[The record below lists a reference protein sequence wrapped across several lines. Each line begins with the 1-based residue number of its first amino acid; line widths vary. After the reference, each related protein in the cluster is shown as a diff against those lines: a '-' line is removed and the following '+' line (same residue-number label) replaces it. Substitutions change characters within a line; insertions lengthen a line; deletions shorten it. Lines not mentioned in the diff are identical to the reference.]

1 MLVKMLRV
9 VLAVALL
16 TPAACANRAKRSV
29 ALYETGDYA
38 GAARAADEG
47 LASHPDDDALWGMK
61 IRAALALG
69 DANAVAT
76 AYAGYASH
84 RDDLDKDLLRDL
96 STATIAQALA
106 SPSVKLKMA
115 AIEAVAQL
123 EINDLADAVAE
134 KMDDNDDRV
143 AATAAVAVLKG
154 FPQAPQVADEMTHSD
169 NAEARRIAIDGIG
182 KKVGKLALSDLEKAA
197 ADRDARVRRAAVY
210 WLGALK
216 DKDAIE
222 VLTKRMRD
230 RDDSVRAAAATAL
243 AKIGIGDLAAYGKQA
258 LADHSLAVRL
268 AGVDLLAAAHRDAE
282 LVALIDDADP
292 MVALNAAIKSSHKDQ
307 AGKAID
313 RALAA
318 DEWTIRAGAANMLT
332 MAVGP
337 GNAKIYA
344 TRLLADSHTG
354 VRLAAARVLVHAG
367 DTTAAR
373 PIFTAALSDADF
385 AVQAATDLASL
396 GDATGLD
403 ALSKATR
410 DTQKTPEQRAAAAA
424 AHRTAHR
431 VTAGLVAALAD
442 DSGLVRIEAAATLG
456 ALAK

>member
-16 TPAACANRAKRSV
+16 TPAACANRAQRSV

-47 LASHPDDDALWGMK
+47 LANHPDDDALWGMK

-69 DANAVAT
+69 DANAVAS

-84 RDDLDKDLLRDL
+84 REDLDKELLRDL

-154 FPQAPQVADEMTHSD
+154 FPQAPGVADTMSHSE
-169 NAEARRIAIDGIG
+169 NAEARRIAIEGIG

-197 ADRDARVRRAAVY
+197 EDRDARVRRAAIY

-230 RDDSVRAAAATAL
+230 KDDSVRAAAATAL
-243 AKIGIGDLAAYGKQA
+243 AKIGIGDLAAYAKLA
-258 LADHSLAVRL
+258 LADRSLAVRL
-268 AGVDLLAAAHRDAE
+268 AGVDLLAAAHRDAD

-292 MVALNAAIKSSHKDQ
+292 MVALNAAIKSSHKDL
-307 AGKAID
+307 AVKPLE
-313 RALAA
+313 RALTAE
-318 DEWTIRAGAANMLT
+318 EWTIRAGAANMLT
-332 MAVGP
+332 MAVGAA
-337 GNAKIYA
+337 NAKTYA
-344 TRLLADSHTG
+344 LRLLGDTSAG
-354 VRLAAARVLVHAG
+354 VRLAAARVLLHAG
-367 DTTAAR
+367 DATSAR
-373 PIFTAALSDADF
+373 PVFTAALTDADF
-385 AVQAATDLASL
+385 GLQAATDLAGL
-396 GDATGLD
+396 GDSTGLD
-403 ALSKATR
+403 ALSKSTLDR
-410 DTQKTPEQRAAAAA
+410 QKTPEQRAAAAS
-424 AHRTAHR
+424 AHRSAHR

>member
-96 STATIAQALA
+96 ANATIAQALA

-154 FPQAPQVADEMTHSD
+154 FPQAPQVADTMSHSE

-182 KKVGKLALSDLEKAA
+182 KKVGKLALSDLERAA
-197 ADRDARVRRAAVY
+197 ADRDARVRRTAIY

-216 DKDAIE
+216 DKDAVE

-230 RDDSVRAAAATAL
+230 PDDSVRAAAATAL
-243 AKIGIGDLAAYGKQA
+243 ARIGIGDLAAYGKQA

-268 AGVDLLAAAHRDAE
+268 AGIELYAAAHRDAE

-292 MVALNAAIKSSHKDQ
+292 MVALNAAIKSSRKDL
-307 AGKAID
+307 APKALE

-318 DEWTIRAGAANMLT
+318 DGWTIRAGAANMLT
-332 MAVGP
+332 MAVDAAS
-337 GNAKIYA
+337 AKTYA
-344 TRLLADSHTG
+344 TRLLADAHPG
-354 VRLAAARVLVHAG
+354 VRLAAARVLLHAN
-367 DTTAAR
+367 DAASAR
-373 PIFTAALSDADF
+373 PVFTAALGDADF
-385 AVQAATDLASL
+385 GLQAATDLAAL

-410 DTQKTPEQRAAAAA
+410 DAQKTPEQRAAAAS

-431 VTAGLVAALAD
+431 VTPGLVAALAD